1 MKEILYIQAGEQAN
15 YIGTHFW
22 NTQES
27 YFTYEDGE
35 DSETDHGISFREG
48 LNQKR
53 EPTFCPRLLAFDHKA
68 HFGTLSQA
76 NALFGM
82 DDAADGQALWSGN
95 AVEYKQEPV
104 SKSHYQIDMEELDTG
119 YTSSAVQRQDIRYW
133 SDLIACSMSRD
144 TGLTEGAFRLFLEE
158 CETIQGIQLMHDTST
173 FGSFVDAFLTSVRDD
188 FAKLPL
194 FSWSLLSDATPFK
207 PMDNKR
213 GVRKLV
219 NDALTMRSLS
229 EMSSISVPI
238 QSPTTWTDEVCSN
251 THIQAD
257 HMHIIPLQSC
267 PPTLR
272 RQHCLCGTRTLFQLS
287 AKEDILSFSARLGWR
302 TAVPFAELRGVF
314 PYVDAVD
321 LERRIYNFSSCTPTP
336 TSATQFSRYDV
347 TRGFPSSGIAAYNQR
362 LSGFGFE
369 ASVVSRYGR
378 PFVSVPFHHGS
389 AALTQR
395 RIPFRHHSL
404 LSSVPPRPPSPKAG
418 RLESCPGPVRRS
430 SSLRLGRVGRR
441 ISTPAT
447 RGSSTR
453 AYAGKFSVE
462 TTGGIDLDEMSDLA
476 NDLWTLHDTAGGEP
490 DPTSD
495 SDGRGE
501 DEE

>member
-48 LNQKR
+48 LNQK
-53 EPTFCPRLLAFDHKA
+53 
-68 HFGTLSQA
+68 A
-76 NALFGM
+76 NALFGV

-133 SDLIACSMSRD
+133 SD
-144 TGLTEGAFRLFLEE
+144 FNRLFYVPR
-158 CETIQGIQLMHDTST
+158 TIQKVPDIPEWEDAEGNWAGGREMFTRYDEGIQLMHDTST
-173 FGSFVDAFLTSVRDD
+173 FGSF
-188 FAKLPL
+188 LPL

-238 QSPTTWTDEVCSN
+238 QSPTTWTDEV
-251 THIQAD
+251 
-257 HMHIIPLQSC
+257 
-267 PPTLR
+267 
-272 RQHCLCGTRTLFQLS
+272 RQHCLCGTRTLFQLCKS
-287 AKEDILSFSARLGWR
+287 YLLLPRLKAAKEDILSFSARLGWR

-347 TRGFPSSGIAAYNQR
+347 TRGFPSSGIAAYNQL

-369 ASVVSRYGR
+369 ASVVSSTHAAAYPLPTSFPPFFSSAETTFPQSGPPGILSR
-378 PFVSVPFHHGS
+378 PRSTVLFSSIGASGASDFYSGYARFLDES
-389 AALTQR
+389 IR
-395 RIPFRHHSL
+395 RKI
-404 LSSVPPRPPSPKAG
+404 
-418 RLESCPGPVRRS
+418 
-430 SSLRLGRVGRR
+430 
-441 ISTPAT
+441 
-447 RGSSTR
+447 
-453 AYAGKFSVE
+453 SVE